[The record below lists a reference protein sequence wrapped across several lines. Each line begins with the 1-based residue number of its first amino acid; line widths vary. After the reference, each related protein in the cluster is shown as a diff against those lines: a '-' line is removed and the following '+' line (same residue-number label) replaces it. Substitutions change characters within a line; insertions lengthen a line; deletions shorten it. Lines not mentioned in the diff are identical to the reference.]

1 MPQGKVD
8 INPDAIKAFRSEMEQ
23 NIDHLTKFIEL
34 VKGDGTPENKGLQQ
48 AYLDD
53 AGQFV
58 GRGMWSD
65 PSNNGGDGSDPNIT
79 APGESG
85 GTAQA
90 ALPVLDGITEKTNNF
105 TNNFIQYLTNL
116 RNSLSQDVEYL
127 GIIIKA
133 QVDGDED
140 AAKQLQNIESGLKP
154 DGSE

>member
-34 VKGDGTPENKGLQQ
+34 VQGDGTPENKGLKQ

-58 GRGMWSD
+58 GGGMWSD
-65 PSNNGGDGSDPNIT
+65 PANNDGDGSDPEHSS
-79 APGESG
+79 PSVSG
-85 GTAQA
+85 DPAWR

-105 TNNFIQYLTNL
+105 TDNFLQYLTNL